1 MFGQNYFRR
10 VDHNFFSQF
19 HPQCSPLQFVM
30 HDYGTRLFDGVTK
43 CRSVQSSAMQF
54 LLTHRFVSYLFTF
67 NLVICLLIVC
77 LLLPL

>member
-1 MFGQNYFRR
+1 MFGHNNFRR

-19 HPQCSPLQFVM
+19 HPQCSLTPPQFVM

-54 LLTHRFVSYLFTF
+54 LLTHRFVSYLFTY
-67 NLVICLLIVC
+67 C
-77 LLLPL
+77 